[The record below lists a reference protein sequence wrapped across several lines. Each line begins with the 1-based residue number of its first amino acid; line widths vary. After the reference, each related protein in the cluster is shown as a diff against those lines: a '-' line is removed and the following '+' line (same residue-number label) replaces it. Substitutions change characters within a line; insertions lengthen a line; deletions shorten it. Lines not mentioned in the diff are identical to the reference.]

1 MYGIH
6 SWPRPASNSC
16 DVSKM
21 RIKNE
26 HISRP
31 LSQLSGGEQAKVRLC
46 KLMGEESNWLLFD
59 EPTNHLDVTA
69 KAELKKAMKAYK
81 GTILLVCHE
90 PDFYEDWIT
99 KVWNIEEW
107 AQQNS

>member
-1 MYGIH
+1 M
-6 SWPRPASNSC
+6 
-16 DVSKM
+16 
-21 RIKNE
+21 
-26 HISRP
+26 SR
-31 LSQLSGGEQAKVRLC
+31 QTI
-46 KLMGEESNWLLFD
+46 LMLQQ
-59 EPTNHLDVTA
+59 

-90 PDFYEDWIT
+90 PDFYEDWVT

>member
-1 MYGIH
+1 
-6 SWPRPASNSC
+6 
-16 DVSKM
+16 
-21 RIKNE
+21 
-26 HISRP
+26 
-31 LSQLSGGEQAKVRLC
+31 
-46 KLMGEESNWLLFD
+46 MGEESNWLLFD

-99 KVWNIEEW
+99 KFGMLKNGLKIV
-107 AQQNS
+107 NSL